1 MPTKDVSPEQQQWQD
16 VGGISGRVG
25 KLAPA
30 SSGRCPKDTLPP
42 RQRREGESEQRHE
55 LLSPDFREDSH
66 KCGFG

>member
-1 MPTKDVSPEQQQWQD
+1 MPTKDVSPKQQQWQV

-30 SSGRCPKDTLPP
+30 SSGTLSERHIAA

-55 LLSPDFREDSH
+55 LLSTGLREESQM
-66 KCGFG
+66 